1 MEGRHLMYTDELRIP
16 DGVLSDP
23 EAFEIMR
30 LWAAHEEL
38 HVTLNS
44 DLSGG
49 AADFGELLSDLF
61 EHAARMFA
69 ERDGQSVEHCREVM
83 LRDFMERIGAPKD
96 SIEGAIID
104 RGERTPAH

>member
-1 MEGRHLMYTDELRIP
+1 MYTDQLQIP

-30 LWAAHEEL
+30 LWAAHEAL

-61 EHAARMFA
+61 EHAARMFS
-69 ERDGQSVEHCREVM
+69 ERDGQSLEHCREVM
-83 LRDFMERIGAPKD
+83 LRDFMERVGAPND
-96 SIEGAIID
+96 SIEGAILD
-104 RGERTPAH
+104 GGGHTPSH

>member
-1 MEGRHLMYTDELRIP
+1 MYTDELTIP

-23 EAFEIMR
+23 DAFEIMR

-49 AADFGELLSDLF
+49 AEDFGELLSDLF

-69 ERDGQSVEHCREVM
+69 ERDGQSVEHCRSVM
-83 LRDFMERIGAPKD
+83 LADFMERVKAPKE
-96 SIEGAIID
+96 SIEGGIVD
-104 RGERTPAH
+104 NGETTKSH

>member
-1 MEGRHLMYTDELRIP
+1 MYTDQLQIP

-30 LWAAHEEL
+30 LWAAHEAL

-61 EHAARMFA
+61 EHAARMFS
-69 ERDGQSVEHCREVM
+69 ERDGQSLEHCREVM
-83 LRDFMERIGAPKD
+83 LRDFLERVGAPTD

-104 RGERTPAH
+104 LDGRRPSH

>member
-1 MEGRHLMYTDELRIP
+1 MYTDELRVP
-16 DGVLSDP
+16 EGVLSDP

-44 DLSGG
+44 DLNGG
-49 AADFGELLSDLF
+49 AEDFGELLSDLF

-69 ERDGQSVEHCREVM
+69 ERDGHTVEQGRNVM
-83 LRDFMERIGAPKD
+83 LANFLERVKAPKE
-96 SIEGAIID
+96 SIEGAIVES
-104 RGERTPAH
+104 GEALKSH

>member
-1 MEGRHLMYTDELRIP
+1 MYTDELRIP
-16 DGVLSDP
+16 DSVLSDP

-49 AADFGELLSDLF
+49 AEDFGELLSDLF

-69 ERDGQSVEHCREVM
+69 ERDGQSVELCRTVM
-83 LRDFMERIGAPKD
+83 LADFMARVKAPKE
-96 SIEGAIID
+96 SIEGGIVD
-104 RGERTPAH
+104 TGETVKAH

>member
-1 MEGRHLMYTDELRIP
+1 MYTDELQIP

-23 EAFEIMR
+23 ESFEIMR

-44 DLSGG
+44 DLGGG
-49 AADFGELLSDLF
+49 AEDFGELLSDLF
-61 EHAARMFA
+61 EHASRMFA
-69 ERDGQSVEHCREVM
+69 ERDGQTVEHCRQIM
-83 LRDFMERIGAPKD
+83 LRDFMARIGAPKD

-104 RGERTPAH
+104 RDEAKPSH